1 MFVSRKSLFCFL
13 LSICNLSM
21 VNAMDMSKNDISLS
35 NKTENLL
42 NAEDINSKSEDAQVC
57 QGDISTA
64 EITNSDASTSP
75 SGAKGTL
82 EAEEVY
88 HIGLSKKDIE
98 GAKYAILTGDP
109 GRVSKIASFLKDS
122 KQIACNREYT
132 SYLGLCNGEPVVV
145 TSTGIGGPSTA
156 IAVEELAKLGI
167 KNFIRVGT
175 SGGMQLDVNAGDLVV
190 ADSAVRQEGTSK
202 EYAPTEFPAVANFE
216 ITSKLCDS
224 AKKITKDLN
233 TKVHVGTVHCKDSFY
248 GQHNPNRMPVSKE
261 LNEKW
266 DAWIR
271 LDVKCSE
278 METASLFVIGR
289 FLKVRT
295 GAVLLVI
302 WNQEQEKRGISQNT
316 DFNTESAIRVVV
328 DAISDLIQKDREDNI
343 NKCA

>member
-1 MFVSRKSLFCFL
+1 MSVSKKGLVCFL

-21 VNAMDMSKNDISLS
+21 VQAADTSKDGVSLSIVSKNF
-35 NKTENLL
+35 L
-42 NAEDINSKSEDAQVC
+42 NSESDNSKSEDVQVC
-57 QGDISTA
+57 QN
-64 EITNSDASTSP
+64 EIANSDVSTSP

-88 HIGLSKKDIE
+88 HIGLSKKE
-98 GAKYAILTGDP
+98 LKGAKYAILTGDP

-202 EYAPTEFPAVANFE
+202 EYAYIEFPAVANFE
-216 ITSKLCDS
+216 LTSKLYDS
-224 AKKITKDLN
+224 AKRITKDLG

-266 DAWIR
+266 DAWIN

-278 METASLFVIGR
+278 METASLFVVGR

-328 DAISDLIQKDREDNI
+328 DAISDLIQKDRENNI